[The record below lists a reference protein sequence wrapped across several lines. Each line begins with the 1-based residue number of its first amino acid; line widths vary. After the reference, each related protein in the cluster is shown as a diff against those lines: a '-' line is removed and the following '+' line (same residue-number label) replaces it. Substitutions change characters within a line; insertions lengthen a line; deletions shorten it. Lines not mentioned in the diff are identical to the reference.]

1 MTLAAH
7 SRTSAARGSVSVRG
21 DSAVTDPHGLIEMLI
36 DGALERIARARG
48 RLEERR
54 LAEKSVLLRSAVV
67 IIAELRANLDLRA
80 GGAIAANLDDLYDYM
95 CRQLEAA
102 NLQNR
107 IATLDEVSHLLSAI
121 RSVWVAMPA
130 EVRAGPRDV

>member
-1 MTLAAH
+1 MTLVAH
-7 SRTSAARGSVSVRG
+7 SRTSVACGSVSVRG
-21 DSAVTDPHGLIEMLI
+21 SSAVTDPHGLIEMLI

-107 IATLDEVSHLLSAI
+107 IATLDEVSHLLNAI

-130 EVRAGPRDV
+130 EVRAGPRD

>member
-1 MTLAAH
+1 
-7 SRTSAARGSVSVRG
+7 
-21 DSAVTDPHGLIEMLI
+21 MLI

-121 RSVWVAMPA
+121 RSVWVAIPA
-130 EVRAGPRDV
+130 EVRAAPRD

>member
-1 MTLAAH
+1 
-7 SRTSAARGSVSVRG
+7 
-21 DSAVTDPHGLIEMLI
+21 MLI

-48 RLEERR
+48 RLEERQ
-54 LAEKSVLLRSAVV
+54 LAEKSALLRSAVA
-67 IIAELRANLDLRA
+67 IIGELRANLDLRA

-95 CRQLEAA
+95 SRQLKAA

-121 RSVWVAMPA
+121 RSAWVAMPV
-130 EVRAGPRDV
+130 EVRRVARD